1 MSKVQ
6 ILPSDVIAR
15 IAAGEVVE
23 RPASVV
29 KELMENSLDAGAT
42 SVEVHLKEGGKSLI
56 HIKDNGRGIT
66 REDLDVLFQRHAT
79 SKITSSEDLEQV
91 LSLGFRG
98 EALYSIGSVA
108 EVNVKSLAAGAKDA
122 WEIDVN
128 GGVKTPARP
137 AAMASQGTEI
147 RVKEL
152 FFNTPARKKFL
163 KSDASEVEQVMNV
176 FLPYVLLYPERH
188 FILTHNGRTLVD
200 LVPAVSRAARMS
212 EALNL
217 EVRHLLA
224 TEAAHH
230 EEGFSLSLV
239 LGDINIQR
247 PRRDLQYLF
256 VNGRPVQSRT
266 VLFHVND
273 VYRLV
278 MPDGVHPAFAVF
290 LDIPPADV
298 DVNIH
303 PAKREVRIR
312 QEARLGGF
320 LRAQVEQLLMT
331 RGGAKEIPARA
342 PLFPFPSDV
351 PVSEGLPADKVV
363 FAPGQSSEIPDY
375 RPMKVASSMPLSRP
389 QTEEPVFSEF
399 AAHFDQQREN
409 SLKSRLLRARFIGTF
424 NNKYHLFEEGESLFA
439 VDQHAAQERILFEKF
454 RRQVASGAVE
464 VERFLTP
471 LVVSL
476 TPQERLVFDRLEEK
490 LKTFGFEATVLDA
503 GAVALHAAPSVLSDP
518 AQAVRAILADDALA
532 APVVHVDHDV
542 LARRACRASVM
553 SGDRMKPEEAAHQL
567 KHLMVCD
574 DPFTCPHGR
583 PVFVELKTSFFDRH
597 FLRI

>member
-1 MSKVQ
+1 MPKVH
-6 ILPSDVIAR
+6 ILSSDVIAR

-29 KELMENSLDAGAT
+29 KELVENALDAGAT
-42 SVEVHLKEGGKSLI
+42 HVEVHLKEGGKSLI
-56 HIKDNGRGIT
+56 HIKDNGRGIS
-66 REDLDVLFQRHAT
+66 REDLGVLFQRHAT
-79 SKITSSEDLEQV
+79 SKITSAEDLEKV

-108 EVNVKSLAAGAKDA
+108 EVNVKSLAAGSKEA

-128 GGVKTPARP
+128 GGVKGAACPT
-137 AAMASQGTEI
+137 AMAGQGTEI

-163 KSDASEVEQVMNV
+163 KSDSSEMEQVLNV

-188 FILTHNGRTLVD
+188 FILTHNGRMLVD
-200 LVPAVSRAARMS
+200 LPQAADNIDRTAR
-212 EALNL
+212 ALNL
-217 EVRHLLA
+217 EARHLLA
-224 TEAAHH
+224 GAGVHSD
-230 EEGFSLSLV
+230 EGLSLRLV

-278 MPDGVHPAFAVF
+278 MPEGVHPAFAVF
-290 LDIPPADV
+290 LDVPPGDV

-331 RGGAKEIPARA
+331 RGGAKEIPAHE

-351 PVSEGLPADKVV
+351 PLSEGLPADKMV
-363 FAPGQSSEIPDY
+363 FAAQQRSILPEC
-375 RPMKVASSMPLSRP
+375 KAKP

-399 AAHFDQQREN
+399 AAHFDQQREG
-409 SLKSRLLRARFIGTF
+409 SLKGRLLRARFIGTF
-424 NNKYHLFEEGESLFA
+424 GQKYHLFEEGGSLFA

-454 RRQVASGAVE
+454 RSQVASGAVE
-464 VERFLTP
+464 VERLLTP
-471 LVVSL
+471 VVVKM
-476 TPQERLVFDRLEEK
+476 TPQEKAAFERLEGQ
-490 LKTFGFEATVLDA
+490 LKVFGFDATVLDE
-503 GAVALHAAPSVLSDP
+503 GAIALHTSPAVLSDP
-518 AQAVRAILADDALA
+518 AYVVRALLADDAA
-532 APVVHVDHDV
+532 MSCAGHVDKDV

-553 SGDRMKPEEAAHQL
+553 SGDRMKAVEAVHQL
-567 KHLMVCD
+567 KHLMSCE

-597 FLRI
+597 FLRT